1 MDSREARALL
11 VGRRLSTDYRLLE
24 RVAKSGWTCAAAE
37 AAQPAFELA
46 GSKRF
51 DLILSETNL
60 PDGNFQDLMKLLAG
74 SESSLYACMPV
85 QDDCWWVPVIR
96 NGQFCLGTP
105 ALRSREFCEELTQ
118 ILTRA
123 SVPRMPVRRTPP
135 LPEEKKKI
143 GS

>member
-24 RVAKSGWTCAAAE
+24 RLAKSGWMCVAAE
-37 AAQPAFELA
+37 AAQPAHEVA
-46 GSKRF
+46 GANRF
-51 DLILSETNL
+51 DLILSETHL
-60 PDGNFQDLMKLLAG
+60 PDGNFQDLMGLLAD
-74 SESSLYACMPV
+74 SESSLYTCLPV

-96 NGQFCLGTP
+96 QGQFCLGTP

-123 SVPRMPVRRTPP
+123 VPRIPVRRAPAP
-135 LPEEKKKI
+135 PEEKKKLA
-143 GS
+143 S